1 MLYNLVHNHFKPKL
15 PSENNVP
22 MYLITLSESNKKK
35 PYAQRDSK
43 NCSHDVI
50 KFKLFQNNKKGM
62 V

>member
-35 PYAQRDSK
+35 NLTLNGIPKTAPTMLSNLNSFR
-43 NCSHDVI
+43 I
-50 KFKLFQNNKKGM
+50 IR
-62 V
+62 